1 MGGHAAVTV
10 CGPRDGVAMRSGA
23 FSLVF
28 GLTLCVAPLASAS
41 GQEAGDAS
49 QELREALRVFMDCRS
64 HFCDFDHFRREINFI
79 NYVRDRR
86 DAQVHVLVTTRR
98 TGGGGTEFTTAFIGQ
113 REFEAVD
120 DSLLYLSSDTDTF
133 DEVRAGLTRMISL
146 GLVRYVA
153 RLPTA
158 EQLEVVYEAPD
169 TLQPTPQVDTDPWN
183 FWIFRIRVGGNISGE
198 ERQRFFAGN
207 GALSANRTTE
217 DWKIDLWADGR
228 YSEDEFELD
237 DGNTLTSVERNMSTG
252 AFVARSLGAR
262 WSAATIAVVEVS
274 TFLNQDLGTLIG
286 PAIEHNFFP
295 YSESTRR
302 AFTAVYALL
311 FRSFDY
317 EEETI
322 FDKTSEVRF
331 QHTFEIKYSARQPW
345 GSSDIGVEVW
355 AFVDDPSLHSAEL
368 SGWLNVRLFRG
379 LELNLNGA
387 LERVK
392 DQIYLPKEGASK
404 EEILLRRKALGTNY
418 RYRLTLSLSYTF
430 GSIFSNVV
438 NPRFR

>member
-1 MGGHAAVTV
+1 
-10 CGPRDGVAMRSGA
+10 
-23 FSLVF
+23 
-28 GLTLCVAPLASAS
+28 
-41 GQEAGDAS
+41 
-49 QELREALRVFMDCRS
+49 
-64 HFCDFDHFRREINFI
+64 
-79 NYVRDRR
+79 
-86 DAQVHVLVTTRR
+86 
-98 TGGGGTEFTTAFIGQ
+98 
-113 REFEAVD
+113 
-120 DSLLYLSSDTDTF
+120 
-133 DEVRAGLTRMISL
+133 MISL

-158 EQLEVVYEAPD
+158 ERLEVVYEAPD
-169 TLQPTPQVDTDPWN
+169 TVQPTPQADTDAWN
-183 FWIFRIRVGGNISGE
+183 FWIFRVRVGGSISGE
-198 ERQRFFAGN
+198 ERQRFFSGN

-228 YSEDEFELD
+228 YSEDEFEFD
-237 DGNTLTSVERNMSTG
+237 DGSTLTSVERNMSTG
-252 AFVARSLGAR
+252 SFMARSLGPR

-274 TFLNQDLGTLIG
+274 TFLNLDLGTLIG
-286 PAIEHNFFP
+286 PGIEHNFFP

-331 QHTFEIKYSARQPW
+331 QHTFQIEYSARQPW
-345 GSSDIGVEVW
+345 GSSDIGLEVS

-392 DQIYLPKEGASK
+392 DQIYLPKEGASE
-404 EEILLRRKALGTNY
+404 EEILLRRKALGTDY
-418 RYRLTLSLSYTF
+418 RYRLELSLSYSF
-430 GSIFSNVV
+430 GSIFNNVV